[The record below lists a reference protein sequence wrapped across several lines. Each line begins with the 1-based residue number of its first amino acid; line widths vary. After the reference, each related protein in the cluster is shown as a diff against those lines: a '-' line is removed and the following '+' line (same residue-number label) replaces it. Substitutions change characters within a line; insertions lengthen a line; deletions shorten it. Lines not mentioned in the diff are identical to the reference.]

1 MNISL
6 EKVGN
11 VNAVITVNMVKA
23 DYEDNVK
30 KALKSFSHKAQVPGF
45 RPGKVPVSLVKKMY
59 GAQAKA
65 EEVNKLLS
73 DKLFAYIQ
81 ENKVNMLGEPMPSAS
96 QEPQD
101 IENQDD
107 FVFVFDIALAPEFTA
122 TLSAEDKVTYYDI
135 EVTDEQVEEQ
145 VKQLAQR
152 GGHPE
157 EVESYE
163 DRDILRGVLAELDE
177 NNQPKEGGLVVESAS
192 LMPTYFKNDEQ
203 KGIFANAKKNDVI
216 TFNPSK
222 AYEGSDAEVA
232 ALLKMKKEEVAA
244 YAGNFSFQV
253 EEISRFVPA
262 NIDQDLFNQVFGE
275 GVVNSE
281 EEFRGKVKEGLA
293 TQHVAESD
301 YKFLLDV
308 RAYMENKVGTL
319 EFPEE
324 QLKKIMKANNPDK
337 EESFVEENFGKS
349 IEELKWHLIKEQ
361 LVKANEIKVDDKD
374 VKATAIQATRFQFA
388 QYGMT
393 NIPDEYLEQY
403 ASEMLKK
410 KDQVNGLIERCID
423 NKLTAALK
431 NVVTLEHK
439 GISVEDFGKLF
450 D

>member
-23 DYEDNVK
+23 DYEDNVN

-59 GAQAKA
+59 GAQVKA
-65 EEVNKLLS
+65 DEVNKLLS

-81 ENKVNMLGEPMPSAS
+81 ENKVNMLGEPMPNAN
-96 QEPQD
+96 QKPQD
-101 IENQDD
+101 IENADD
-107 FVFVFDIALAPEFTA
+107 FEFIFDIALAPEFTA
-122 TLSAEDKVTYYDI
+122 TLSAEDHVTYYDI
-135 EVTDEQVEEQ
+135 EVTDDQITEQVNQ
-145 VKQLAQR
+145 IAQR

-157 EVESYE
+157 KVEEYA
-163 DRDILRGVLAELDE
+163 DRDILRGVLAQLDE
-177 NNQPKEGGLVVESAS
+177 NGQPVEGGLVVESVS
-192 LMPTYFKNDEQ
+192 LMPTYFKNEDQ
-203 KGIFANAKKNDVI
+203 KNIFANAKTNDVI
-216 TFNPSK
+216 TFNPSV

-232 ALLKMKKEEVAA
+232 ALLKMKKEEVAD
-244 YAGNFSFQV
+244 YKGNFSFQV
-253 EEISRFVPA
+253 EEISRFVAA
-262 NIDQDLFNQVFGE
+262 NLDQELFDQVFGE
-275 GVVNSE
+275 GVVKSE
-281 EEFRGKVKEGLA
+281 EEFRAKVKEGLA
-293 TQHVAESD
+293 TQHTAESD

-337 EESFVEENFGKS
+337 EDAYIEENFGKS

-393 NIPDEYLEQY
+393 NIPEEYLEQY
-403 ASEMLKK
+403 ATEMLKK
-410 KDQVNGLIERCID
+410 KEQVNGLIERCID
-423 NKLTAALK
+423 NKLTVALK
-431 NVVTLEHK
+431 EVVTLDHK

>member
-45 RPGKVPVSLVKKMY
+45 RPGKVPVSLVNKMY

-135 EVTDEQVEEQ
+135 EVTDEQVDEQ

-157 EVESYE
+157 EVEAYE

>member
-30 KALKSFSHKAQVPGF
+30 KALKSFSHKAQIPGF

-81 ENKVNMLGEPMPSAS
+81 ENKVNMLGEPLPNAN
-96 QEPQD
+96 QKPQD
-101 IENQDD
+101 IENGDD
-107 FVFVFDIALAPEFTA
+107 FEFIFDIALAPEFTA
-122 TLSAEDKVTYYDI
+122 TLAAEDHVTYYDI
-135 EVTDEQVEEQ
+135 EVSDEQVDEQ
-145 VKQLAQR
+145 VKQIAQR

-157 EVESYE
+157 KVDAYE
-163 DRDILRGVLAELDE
+163 DRDILRGVLAQLDE
-177 NNQPKEGGLVVESAS
+177 NGQPVEGGLVVESAS
-192 LMPTYFKNDEQ
+192 LMPTYFKNDDQ
-203 KGIFANAKKNDVI
+203 KNIFGSAKTNDVI
-216 TFNPSK
+216 TFNPSV

-232 ALLKMKKEEVAA
+232 ALLKVKKEEVEN
-244 YAGNFSFQV
+244 YKGNFSFQV

-262 NIDQDLFNQVFGE
+262 NLDQELFDQVFGE
-275 GVVNSE
+275 GEVKSE
-281 EEFRGKVKEGLA
+281 EEFRTKVREGLA
-293 TQHVAESD
+293 TQHTAESD

-308 RAYMENKVGTL
+308 RAYMENKVGNL

-324 QLKKIMKANNPDK
+324 LLKKIMKANNPDK
-337 EESFVEENFGKS
+337 EESYVEENFAKS

-361 LVKANEIKVDDKD
+361 LVKANNVKVDDKD

-388 QYGMT
+388 QYGLT
-393 NIPDEYLEQY
+393 NIPEEYLEQY
-403 ASEMLKK
+403 AAEMLKK

-423 NKLTAALK
+423 NKLTVALK
-431 NVVTLEHK
+431 EVVTLDHK